1 MTKERFFVI
10 CKTYSLCGS
19 SRIQKGGMGVEDANF
34 KELFQRIVDRY
45 ELAPDVAAELLQR
58 ILAILKNTE
67 DEALQS
73 DSKYEILIEHLE
85 REEML

>member
-1 MTKERFFVI
+1 M
-10 CKTYSLCGS
+10 
-19 SRIQKGGMGVEDANF
+19 EDAKF

-45 ELAPDVAAELLQR
+45 ELAPDVATELLQR
-58 ILAILKNTE
+58 ILTILKNTE

>member
-1 MTKERFFVI
+1 M
-10 CKTYSLCGS
+10 
-19 SRIQKGGMGVEDANF
+19 EDANF

-67 DEALQS
+67 DESLQS

-85 REEML
+85 REEIL

>member
-1 MTKERFFVI
+1 M
-10 CKTYSLCGS
+10 
-19 SRIQKGGMGVEDANF
+19 EDASF

-45 ELAPDVAAELLQR
+45 ELAPDVASELLQR

-67 DEALQS
+67 GEPLQS

-85 REEML
+85 REDLL

>member
-1 MTKERFFVI
+1 M
-10 CKTYSLCGS
+10 
-19 SRIQKGGMGVEDANF
+19 EDANF

-58 ILAILKNTE
+58 ILAILKNSE
-67 DEALQS
+67 DESLQS

>member
-1 MTKERFFVI
+1 ME
-10 CKTYSLCGS
+10 
-19 SRIQKGGMGVEDANF
+19 EANF

>member
-1 MTKERFFVI
+1 M
-10 CKTYSLCGS
+10 
-19 SRIQKGGMGVEDANF
+19 EDANF

-67 DEALQS
+67 DESLQS

>member
-1 MTKERFFVI
+1 M
-10 CKTYSLCGS
+10 
-19 SRIQKGGMGVEDANF
+19 EDANF
-34 KELFQRIVDRY
+34 KELVQRLVDQY

-58 ILAILKNTE
+58 ILTILKNTE

>member
-1 MTKERFFVI
+1 M
-10 CKTYSLCGS
+10 
-19 SRIQKGGMGVEDANF
+19 EDAKF

-45 ELAPDVAAELLQR
+45 ELVPEVAAELLQR

-73 DSKYEILIEHLE
+73 DSKYEILIEHQE

>member
-1 MTKERFFVI
+1 M
-10 CKTYSLCGS
+10 
-19 SRIQKGGMGVEDANF
+19 EDANF

-67 DEALQS
+67 GELLQS

>member
-1 MTKERFFVI
+1 MEDTK
-10 CKTYSLCGS
+10 
-19 SRIQKGGMGVEDANF
+19 F

-45 ELAPDVAAELLQR
+45 ELAPDVATELLQR

-67 DEALQS
+67 DESLQS

>member
-1 MTKERFFVI
+1 M
-10 CKTYSLCGS
+10 
-19 SRIQKGGMGVEDANF
+19 EDANF

-58 ILAILKNTE
+58 ILAILKNSE
-67 DEALQS
+67 DESLQF

-85 REEML
+85 REDLL